1 MTRPTVTMLWEPVD
15 PRAALA
21 QRFGLA
27 GAAAAAAHL
36 TAAVEERWGLR
47 TTCERLV
54 LSDQNLLA
62 WVHGAA
68 GSWVVKACAAAAAF
82 ERLAVVADVVARLGD
97 LGLPVAAPVPA
108 QDGSHRVRVAGPVP
122 LSLFVMPLVAGAPLD
137 PADAPALRSTG
148 GALARMHGA
157 LAGLDVELPG
167 PVPPAVL
174 GAAGPRPVRALPE
187 DAPARARAPRAAALL
202 DALLA
207 GLPDLDVPPTLVH
220 GDVHGANVLVT
231 EGEGAVLLDHDSMG
245 LGHRVLDLAR
255 GAVTIATRFR
265 TWDPPPAGARRHL
278 LDGYREEAGLT
289 PLEERWLDAA
299 LLAEGL
305 RQVPAGAD
313 PAGWAAAV
321 ERDA

>member
-1 MTRPTVTMLWEPVD
+1 MSEPPVTMLWESVD
-15 PRAALA
+15 AGEALA

-27 GAAAAAAHL
+27 DGAAAAAHL
-36 TAAVEERWGLR
+36 TAALAERWGRR
-47 TTCERLV
+47 TTCSRLV

-62 WVHGAA
+62 WVHGDG
-68 GSWVVKACAAAAAF
+68 GSSVVKACATRVAF
-82 ERLAVVADVVARLGD
+82 PRLGAVAEVVARLGG

-108 QDGSHRVRVAGPVP
+108 VDGAHRVVVDGAVP
-122 LSLFVMPLVAGAPLD
+122 LSVFVLPLVVGAPLD
-137 PADAPALRSTG
+137 AGDATALRATG
-148 GALARMHGA
+148 AALARMHTA
-157 LAGLDVELPG
+157 LARTDLALPG

-174 GAAGPRPVRALPE
+174 GADLPRPVRPLPG
-187 DAPARARAPRAAALL
+187 DAPARARAPRAAARL

-207 GLPDLDVPPTLVH
+207 ELPDLDVPPTLVH
-220 GDVHGANVLVT
+220 GDVRGANVLVAD
-231 EGEGAVLLDHDSMG
+231 GRAVLLDHDSMG

-255 GAVTIATRFR
+255 GAVTIATQFR
-265 TWDPPPAGARRHL
+265 SWDPPPPGASRQV
-278 LDGYREEAGLT
+278 LDGYREQAALT
-289 PLEERWLDAA
+289 PLAEGWLTAA